1 MTHIPSFPGR
11 VALIL
16 SAIAFITS
24 LCHAAEGTG
33 EIPSPKDAPRVVSAD
48 PGKPPSDA
56 LVLFGGT
63 NLSEW
68 RTEKNEEA
76 KWEIANGVVTVN
88 GTGNIVTR
96 KEFGDC
102 QLHVEFATPAEV
114 KGDGQNRGNSGI
126 KFMGVYEI
134 QVLDSYNNPTYWN
147 GSAGSV
153 YRQVAPLVNASRKP
167 GEWQVYDI
175 VFHAPAFD
183 GKGVLNKPAFVTIIH
198 NGVVVQD
205 HTQILGPTSPPGA
218 PKYVAHPAK
227 QPLLLQDHH
236 ARVQYRNIWIR
247 EL

>member
-1 MTHIPSFPGR
+1 M
-11 VALIL
+11 
-16 SAIAFITS
+16 
-24 LCHAAEGTG
+24 
-33 EIPSPKDAPRVVSAD
+33 
-48 PGKPPSDA
+48 
-56 LVLFGGT
+56 
-63 NLSEW
+63 
-68 RTEKNEEA
+68 
-76 KWEIANGVVTVN
+76 
-88 GTGNIVTR
+88 
-96 KEFGDC
+96 
-102 QLHVEFATPAEV
+102 EFATPADMQ
-114 KGDGQNRGNSGI
+114 GNGQDRGNSGV

-175 VFHAPAFD
+175 IFHAPAFD
-183 GKGVLNKPAFVTIIH
+183 EKGVLTKPAFVTLLH

-205 HTQILGPTSPPGA
+205 HTQILGLTSPPGA

-236 ARVQYRNIWIR
+236 AKVQYRNIWIR

>member
-1 MTHIPSFPGR
+1 MSLLVLPLNRAVGLFAAVLFVTSVGR
-11 VALIL
+11 
-16 SAIAFITS
+16 
-24 LCHAAEGTG
+24 AEGNG
-33 EIPSPKDAPRVVSAD
+33 EIPSPKDPPRVVTAE

-56 LVLFGGT
+56 IVLFDGT
-63 NLSEW
+63 NLSAW
-68 RTEKNEEA
+68 NGAKGAEA
-76 KWEIANGVVTVN
+76 KWDIANGVATVN
-88 GTGNIVTR
+88 GTGNITT
-96 KEFGDC
+96 KKDFGDC
-102 QLHVEFATPAEV
+102 QLHLEFATPAEV
-114 KGDGQNRGNSGI
+114 TANGQDRGNSGV

-134 QVLDSYNNPTYWN
+134 QVLDSYNNTTYWN

-183 GKGVLNKPAFVTIIH
+183 EKGALTKPAFVTLIH

-205 HTQILGPTSPPGA
+205 HTQILGLTSPPGA

-236 ARVQYRNIWIR
+236 CKVQYRNIWIR